1 MKVKLEEGHEIF
13 EEEWTCMEMFLFFLL
28 DLVVAGIVGALVVI
42 ISLWTGWSLSV
53 VIVPGLGIIKMFYN
67 F

>member
-1 MKVKLEEGHEIF
+1 MKLRHVTVKLLLLF
-13 EEEWTCMEMFLFFLL
+13 FLLDFLL